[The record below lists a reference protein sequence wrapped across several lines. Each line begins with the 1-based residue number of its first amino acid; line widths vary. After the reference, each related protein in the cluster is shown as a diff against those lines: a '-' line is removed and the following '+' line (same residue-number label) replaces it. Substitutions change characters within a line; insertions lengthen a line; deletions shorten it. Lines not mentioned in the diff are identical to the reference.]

1 MKLFIDANVLISVL
15 NKEYP
20 LFTYS
25 SRVLSL
31 AQRVDYELVTS
42 PLCLAIAFYFSTKK
56 DGDTSAKKKIN
67 RLSDFLGTTE
77 MNAKIVRKA
86 LKDKRVHDFE
96 DGMQYYSALE
106 ANCKIIVT
114 ENKGDF
120 YYSELAVRNCEEL
133 LIALA
138 EK

>member
-1 MKLFIDANVLISVL
+1 MKLFIDANVIISVL

-31 AQRVDYELVTS
+31 AHRADYELVTS
-42 PLCLAIAFYFSTKK
+42 PLCLAIAFYFSSKK
-56 DGDTSAKKKIN
+56 DGEIIAKKKIG
-67 RLSDFLGTTE
+67 RLSDFLGVIE
-77 MNAKIVRKA
+77 MNAKIVREA
-86 LKDKRVHDFE
+86 LKDKRAHDFE
-96 DGMQYYSALE
+96 DGMQYHAALE

-114 ENKGDF
+114 EDKGDF
-120 YYSELAVRNCEEL
+120 YYSELAVRSCEEL
-133 LIALA
+133 LVELA